1 MSCLLQRATKHLFIG
16 GTLFVAVNFAGSVA
30 NAASLD
36 VLWYGQNSVYNTS
49 INQLAVA
56 APTYDPEGDGSLD
69 WDLTIWNPGDPTP
82 DFSAFDVFVIGSS
95 GRSWGT
101 GFEPSRLFNNKTAIE
116 AARGNR
122 TLLSGQDADA
132 HFRNNPG
139 PIPDGPLGFLVN
151 AVNWAGSGTGTGIVA
166 LPDGCSSQA
175 APSCSNSEW
184 WLHENSFL
192 KNELEGYVSYFEENN
207 VVIPATTVDF
217 PVNEGLTTA
226 GLSNWIT
233 SSHIGFNKDIPGY
246 LSINDAGGRPGFS
259 VTIVTA
265 SEAGGGTSGTSVPE
279 PSTLLGLGAL
289 ALASGTLL
297 RRRRKV

>member
-1 MSCLLQRATKHLFIG
+1 
-16 GTLFVAVNFAGSVA
+16 
-30 NAASLD
+30 
-36 VLWYGQNSVYNTS
+36 
-49 INQLAVA
+49 
-56 APTYDPEGDGSLD
+56 
-69 WDLTIWNPGDPTP
+69 
-82 DFSAFDVFVIGSS
+82 
-95 GRSWGT
+95 
-101 GFEPSRLFNNKTAIE
+101 
-116 AARGNR
+116 
-122 TLLSGQDADA
+122 
-132 HFRNNPG
+132 
-139 PIPDGPLGFLVN
+139 
-151 AVNWAGSGTGTGIVA
+151 
-166 LPDGCSSQA
+166 
-175 APSCSNSEW
+175 
-184 WLHENSFL
+184 
-192 KNELEGYVSYFEENN
+192 
-207 VVIPATTVDF
+207 VIPATTVDF